1 MFTVEI
7 DWDET
12 ALTFLDD
19 TGRHEDISVYM
30 YEDVVY
36 IRQWIE
42 TEKRFHVLSMTPK
55 MLQEFRESFSQT
67 EGAYQLDIG
76 YQSR

>member
-1 MFTVEI
+1 MFTIEM

-19 TGRHEDISVYM
+19 SGRFEDVSVFI

-36 IRQWIE
+36 IRQWVE
-42 TEKRFHVLSMTPK
+42 EENRFHVLQLTPQ
-55 MLQEFRESFSQT
+55 MLHEFMESFKRT
-67 EGAYQLDIG
+67 EGAYIVDYGQ
-76 YQSR
+76 